1 MQAASSAPNALDVV
15 AALTSAISLAADLD
29 HIYTAALDGLHHG
42 LGVERASILLF
53 DADGVMRFKAWR
65 GLSDAYRAAVDG
77 HSPWTPESTGAR
89 VIWTGDVKSDPGLE
103 PFLPTILA
111 EGIRAMA
118 FVPLVSRGRVIGKL
132 MCYYSAPHEL
142 TPAEAVLAQTIA
154 DQVAFAVER
163 TRNEEALRRNDERFR
178 FALDAATMGTWDW
191 DLRTGRVEWSEQMAR
206 IHGVDPDTFDGTLQS
221 AEDAVHPS
229 DRERLRESTR
239 RAMREG
245 TPFDVEY
252 RVVGS
257 DGVAQWIESKGRVE
271 FDHAGVPVR
280 MAGVCM
286 VISRR
291 KHAEIDRAAL
301 VARSSL
307 LAEVSA
313 LLSRSLDYGRT
324 LQALAEFAVAH
335 LADCCIVDVCRDD
348 GRIEAAGMA
357 CADPR
362 LLEEFRELRRQ
373 FPLHVDGNV
382 RAACRDPQRSGGARL
397 RGARWGARRHRGT
410 RAPGAP

>member
-1 MQAASSAPNALDVV
+1 M
-15 AALTSAISLAADLD
+15 
-29 HIYTAALDGLHHG
+29 H
-42 LGVERASILLF
+42 
-53 DADGVMRFKAWR
+53 FKAWR

-89 VIWTGDVKSDPGLE
+89 VIWTGDVTSDPGLE
-103 PFLPTILA
+103 PFLPIILA

-206 IHGVDPDTFDGTLQS
+206 IHGVDPDTFDGNLQS

-257 DGVAQWIESKGRVE
+257 DGTAQWIESKGRVE

-307 LAEVSA
+307 LADVSA

-397 RGARWGARRHRGT
+397 GGARWGARRHRGT